1 MEMKP
6 INSLHYKYWIFILIL
21 IIIAIFSYYNSGDA
35 NLTSMI
41 AFAATIASII
51 LSVLAIFMSILSNNS
66 IVGMLHKVRDMHD
79 AVSGIPSSLEQS
91 VSELKDA
98 STGLTSI
105 NQDVTKSLSALGAKL
120 QDLDEHIS
128 ENNSKLQ
135 EYLDSRPSEGISKPQ
150 SSDTLTDSFVQQFL
164 VGMSLN
170 GLILIYAFYL
180 YKEKGKKDPFSLP
193 DFVDFLIGVE
203 VSYLFGV
210 MVASTCAQILF
221 YVSTKDSGNKKFVN
235 ITLSHHI
242 TKIALENNIKDSCKN
257 IREGSDIPEYYELEG
272 LKKRINDYLAT
283 LN

>member
-1 MEMKP
+1 M
-6 INSLHYKYWIFILIL
+6 NSLHYKYWIFILIL
-21 IIIAIFSYYNSGDA
+21 IIIVIFSYYNSGDA

-66 IVGMLHKVRDMHD
+66 IGGMLHKD

-98 STGLTSI
+98 SIGLTSI

-242 TKIALENNIKDSCKN
+242 TRIALENNIKDSCKN

>member
-1 MEMKP
+1 M
-6 INSLHYKYWIFILIL
+6 NSLHYKYWIFILIL
-21 IIIAIFSYYNSGDA
+21 IIIVIFSYYNSGDA

-66 IVGMLHKVRDMHD
+66 IGGMLHKVRDMHD

-135 EYLDSRPSEGISKPQ
+135 
-150 SSDTLTDSFVQQFL
+150 
-164 VGMSLN
+164 
-170 GLILIYAFYL
+170 
-180 YKEKGKKDPFSLP
+180 
-193 DFVDFLIGVE
+193 
-203 VSYLFGV
+203 
-210 MVASTCAQILF
+210 
-221 YVSTKDSGNKKFVN
+221 
-235 ITLSHHI
+235 
-242 TKIALENNIKDSCKN
+242 
-257 IREGSDIPEYYELEG
+257 
-272 LKKRINDYLAT
+272 
-283 LN
+283 

>member
-1 MEMKP
+1 MKP
-6 INSLHYKYWIFILIL
+6 INSLHYKYWIFILL
-21 IIIAIFSYYNSGDA
+21 LVIIAIFSYYNSGDSS
-35 NLTSMI
+35 LTSLI

-51 LSVLAIFMSILSNNS
+51 LSILAIFMSILSNNS
-66 IVGMLHKVRDMHD
+66 IGGMLHKVRDMHD
-79 AVSGIPSSLEQS
+79 SVSSIPNSLEQS
-91 VSELKDA
+91 ISELKET

-128 ENNSKLQ
+128 ENSSKLQ
-135 EYLDSRPSEGISKPQ
+135 EYLDSRSSEGISKPQ
-150 SSDTLTDSFVQQFL
+150 SSETLTDAFVQQFL
-164 VGMSLN
+164 AGMSLN

-193 DFVDFLIGVE
+193 DFVDKLIGVE
-203 VSYLFGV
+203 VTYLFGI

-221 YVSTKDSGNKKFVN
+221 YVNVKDSGNKKFVN
-235 ITLSHHI
+235 ISLSHHI
-242 TKIALENNIKDSCKN
+242 NKVTLENNINGNCKN